1 MLLFGHYS
9 IESRPNL
16 ALESGYVSARF
27 VANTFSFTTLHL
39 NRRLLNVA
47 NFVQVS
53 VWSLPSLLKIMAGQ
67 NLAVIQTSMNHL
79 FREWHSLQSNIQ
91 INTHISSE
99 IYFFICCLSCAAMS
113 LHITWDSLS
122 VMSLDVYSLTL
133 SPYTDNLGHIRHI
146 RGLCTGYNK
155 ATIHQ
160 PAHFI
165 RFV

>member
-67 NLAVIQTSMNHL
+67 NLAVIQTSMNNL

-91 INTHISSE
+91 IKYT
-99 IYFFICCLSCAAMS
+99 YFLWNILLYLS
-113 LHITWDSLS
+113 S
-122 VMSLDVYSLTL
+122 VMRGHVSTH
-133 SPYTDNLGHIRHI
+133 NLGFLECDVSWR
-146 RGLCTGYNK
+146 LWSYLES
-155 ATIHQ
+155 IHGQ
-160 PAHFI
+160 SGPHTTHSWTLY
-165 RFV
+165 RV